1 VTVNE
6 QTARWTALAAL
17 ALVLLAFVDAPW
29 RTFRQRFVAHRWGE
43 RLVLFS
49 IELNLVL
56 LWLLTK
62 VLVGRDAPIAPAN
75 GTVAVAWL
83 GALVAWAGALF
94 TVWAKWMLG
103 RWFSASFGIKPG
115 HELVTRGPYAIVRHP
130 IYTGVL
136 VLGLG
141 VSIAY
146 DSWLS
151 VGFVLLFAVPFTL
164 HTAIEEQMLAKHFGE
179 AWRDYVSRVPRLVP
193 GLRPRA

>member
-1 VTVNE
+1 VLVNE
-6 QTARWTALAAL
+6 QTARWTALAAGG
-17 ALVLLAFVDAPW
+17 LVLLAFADAPW

-62 VLVGRDAPIAPAN
+62 VLVGRDAPISPAN
-75 GTVAVAWL
+75 GIVAVAWL
-83 GALVAWAGALF
+83 GAIVAWAGALF
-94 TVWAKWMLG
+94 TVWGKWMLG
-103 RWFSASFGIKPG
+103 RWFSASFAIKPQ

-130 IYTGVL
+130 IYTGML
-136 VLGLG
+136 VMGLG
-141 VSIAY
+141 IATAF

-164 HTAIEEQMLAKHFGE
+164 HTAIEEQMLASHFGE
-179 AWRDYVSRVPRLVP
+179 AWRDYASRVPRLVP
-193 GLRPRA
+193 FLRPRG